1 MASSSN
7 FSFNVQI
14 DSQYRDIQKYP
25 TVTDFGVKFLNTN
38 TGTSLNGYPTYGGG
52 ISNSTVQIDP
62 DFLDASFKVI
72 NGSLQNLKRMSDG
85 SIYISGLIDILS
97 FVGPFQIL
105 QNTYTIFSLSTNLI
119 PSPFIAK
126 FVPIGTSYYVSFFT
140 YLTPVSLPV
149 DKRLNSTRSIFDIDI
164 NGNIY
169 WTFDC
174 SFLQV
179 NVTSIKTSSTVLYT
193 IKPTEQTKLR
203 QYIVV
208 CAFDS
213 SGYQYVINGQPWGY
227 HIFYSNKDLITTLS
241 NGKFGIKSNTA
252 LNLFLNMNNNPY
264 DPYVY
269 KSTLS
274 LVDICL
280 PYITTIN
287 VSGYGRM
294 IVPVRDESY
303 DHYLYVYSLSPNGI
317 EQTLIDTISINL
329 PESFGLSKASYIE
342 YSGKLY
348 IMFLTYRLY
357 LFEYDIPSNT
367 ITYSF
372 QQILGRTSSGTPTG
386 QTSIG
391 FTTTIGRGDG
401 LGYIFLATWNRV
413 SPAYPGLLLYK
424 LPLSFVSSQ
433 FQFITR
439 VASVGTDF
447 LFQNAALYNYD
458 KYLICINSNYGMT
471 MTSYNLRMDAVSA
484 SNLITSVG
492 SDSLTNIFQGIGILW
507 EQNTFNAF
515 GFTSYG
521 LYFGKF
527 GGWIFGIADPG
538 AEISFISRVPT
549 IDYTYYKPTLYIE
562 PNIYSP
568 QKYYIV
574 CSKGRII
581 DITNLKYPYEIT
593 TEYPTIPDNT
603 DSIVGSVTNGV
614 LSCIFNVPGS
624 NTYQIVTTDFIT
636 SFSSLESTQY
646 TKPISDIQIYK
657 NPAGSIV
664 SNNTIHYE
672 IFSIPG
678 NSTTVNTN
686 FSPSQFISNGLLA
699 WYKPTQTSNIT
710 LSGSDVTSIK
720 DLSGNGLDL
729 IVSTGSRAPTWS
741 STGYVTWTPGL
752 NRDSRF
758 STSGVSNPIKFVI
771 MSFSLSSGTSNV
783 PINVFKAQT
792 TDNKFPLS
800 LDINATPSSLLGNSS
815 LLYNDYQ
822 TLKSPTGGY
831 IGSDI
836 SIGTYFTLPW
846 YFGSNVSDNQY
857 PFLNGL
863 SSLSYTSTP
872 YRSSEYITIMNNLR
886 EYNGV
891 INLKECIVLDFVPNT
906 YQLSLFQSYLNS
918 SVETFPTQTPS
929 LAGVYSVKYDSTTP
943 NRLSFNVVDGSAIP
957 YNSYL
962 EDLSYPYYTPIS
974 INYVRN
980 TTLTDGPN
988 IFVVL
993 HSDNTL
999 QVYRANDYLNQ
1010 RSVCR
1015 IDTSFS
1021 KGYPYIIT
1029 PYVSGYGATHIIV
1042 TNYDYTQDS
1051 RVVKRYVLNSGSPD
1065 TLQLHETYNI
1075 SNPYGSVTYIYFQ
1088 DVYTYSNL
1096 NSYLFLIL
1104 GTKAFDNG
1112 ASLYGTLLQVYDVTN
1127 FGSMTLVAQVPYTP
1141 TSSYTYGTSNKNA
1154 GNIVKAEDGTIYLIY
1169 VNNPGGFQSV
1179 VFNITNPFVPIRL
1192 PSIDA
1197 GYNGRYILD
1206 GSDVNA
1212 SLIGNNVGSTVFV
1225 HPLTN
1230 KIYSLQMNNN
1240 LYTGAWSTFLT
1251 YKDYTNLNSVP
1262 GSTLINLNF
1271 YKEGTSY
1278 DYSSFFVP
1286 DIRSTVWNQKVW
1298 GMFMLYSTGTT
1309 NIQSTTSS
1317 ATFFLDV
1324 SSPEYTFQNYKN
1336 DNSLSSIFTTT
1347 TYTGVSGIGTS
1358 MVTKLNNY
1366 GSSDWLSYMGGDGIS
1381 GNNMWSMN
1389 VVSSNIEID
1398 DTLRNLYI
1406 AGSWKNKIQ
1415 NYTSN
1420 RLMMNQIISS
1430 VTDTSINSYILK
1442 MNVNTGEF
1450 VWTTPTF
1457 GSNDDYFERL
1467 QYISSTYKGIG
1478 VVSHFSSPSM
1488 LIYEPQTSKSGGSF
1502 TNPVN
1507 TILNIGNSSTVTS
1520 AIFVINESGLL
1531 QWYSKIYSTE
1541 QNRDTYLYDL
1551 SVDGGQINCIG
1562 FSNANI
1568 LRCTD
1573 STLKNVQNTYSTI
1586 DPITQ
1591 RYVIV
1596 YSYDLNG
1603 NYLKSQK
1610 VEFDTNINVSVQD
1623 IKTFSSLNRI
1633 VFFANCRSNTSGQ
1646 YIYTY
1651 NKDGTIASTV
1661 GEVDENKNLTYIFT
1675 YKYDSSF
1682 TDTNGK
1688 KYSQVKMNTLTLQD
1702 FTNYKLFIQGGVQVN
1717 DLNNITSTTL
1727 NTETILN
1734 NNFSIRASTGSGTGA
1749 MITLNS
1755 LVDTS
1760 KIVRYNLPINN
1771 NYWKGSISPTS
1782 LFGSFSFNTGS
1793 STTSLTVSEFFCNT
1807 PTIVSSTGTYYIFYS
1822 VTGGSFQRI
1831 EVSSISLYR
1840 NIYTINL
1847 TQPIVNTITPGFSYL
1862 ATINKNAD
1870 YTLQFYPGSL
1880 TAPVYFNVV
1889 LNSITIPNRPVKSYD
1904 YSGVRYLS
1912 DFPYIYLALIN
1923 ADDND
1928 SIDPNI
1934 FNNFYTNNIDKS
1946 KAAIFTLP
1954 SNTLVGGSNFA
1965 VLTTSYVP
1973 KLKFSPGFYNI
1984 RIILYDPDGN
1994 IILYDNTPTLSS
2006 DSSFTGGTVPD
2017 KLIRII
2023 LSLTLKSA

>member
-1 MASSSN
+1 MALSSS
-7 FSFNVQI
+7 STFNVQI
-14 DSQYRDIQKYP
+14 DSHYRDMDKYP

-38 TGTSLNGYPTYGGG
+38 TGTSLNGYPSYRGA
-52 ISNSTVQIDP
+52 VKIDP
-62 DFLDASFKVI
+62 DYLDASFKVV

-85 SIYISGLIDILS
+85 SIYVSGLIDELQI
-97 FVGPFQIL
+97 GGEFQIL
-105 QNTYTIFSLSTNLI
+105 QNTYTVFSLSTNLLT
-119 PSPFIAK
+119 SPFIAK
-126 FVPIGTSYYVSFFT
+126 FVPIGTSYYVSFFN
-140 YLTPVSLPV
+140 YLTPVSLPF
-149 DKRLNSTRSIFDIDI
+149 DSRLNPTRSIFDIDI

-169 WTFDC
+169 WVFDC
-174 SFLQV
+174 SYLQV
-179 NVTSIKTSSTVLYT
+179 NVTSIKTSSSVLYT
-193 IKPTEQTKLR
+193 IKPQDQTRLR
-203 QYIVV
+203 QYITV

-227 HIFYSNKDLITTLS
+227 HIFYSNKDLITTLQ

-269 KSTLS
+269 KNDYALT
-274 LVDICL
+274 DICL
-280 PYITTIN
+280 PFIGTIN
-287 VSGYGRM
+287 VSGTVRM
-294 IVPVRDESY
+294 IVPIRDESY
-303 DHYLYVYSLSPNGI
+303 DHYLYVYSLVPNKV
-317 EQTLIDTISINL
+317 EQTLVNTISISL

-342 YSGKLY
+342 YNNKIY

-357 LFEYDIPSNT
+357 LFEYDVTTNS
-367 ITYSF
+367 ITNSF

-386 QTSIG
+386 QITIG
-391 FTTTIGRGDG
+391 FVTTIGRGEG
-401 LGYIFLATWNRV
+401 AGYMFLATWNSV

-424 LPLSFVSSQ
+424 LDLTNVSGQ
-433 FQFITR
+433 FQLITR
-439 VASVGTDF
+439 VSTVGTDF

-458 KYLICINSNYGMT
+458 KYLVCMNSNYGIT
-471 MTSYNLRMDAVSA
+471 LTSYNLELGALSA

-492 SDSLTNIFQGIGILW
+492 SDSLTNIFQGIGVLW
-507 EQNTFNAF
+507 EQPTLNAF
-515 GFTSYG
+515 AFTSYG

-527 GGWIFGIADPG
+527 GGWIFAIADPG
-538 AEISFISRVPT
+538 AEISFVSRVPT
-549 IDYTYYKPTLYIE
+549 IDYTYYE
-562 PNIYSP
+562 PSIYTESG
-568 QKYYIV
+568 KYYIV
-574 CSKGRII
+574 CSKGRIL
-581 DITNLKYPYEIT
+581 DISNLKYPYEIT

-603 DSIVGSVTNGV
+603 DSIVGSVANGI
-614 LSCIFNVPGS
+614 LSCIYNAPDS
-624 NTYQIVTTDFIT
+624 NSYQVVTSEFIT
-636 SFSSLESTQY
+636 STTSLESSQY
-646 TKPISDIQIYK
+646 TKPISDIQIYRDPSG
-657 NPAGSIV
+657 NVV

-672 IFSIPG
+672 IFTIPG

-699 WYKPTQTSNIT
+699 WYKPTEVSNIT
-710 LSGSDVTSIK
+710 LSGSNVTSIK

-729 IVSTGSRAPTWS
+729 IASTGSRAPTWS
-741 STGYVTWTPGL
+741 STGYVTWTPSL

-758 STSGVSNPIKFVI
+758 STYGVSSPIKFVI

-783 PINVFKAQT
+783 PINIFKTQT
-792 TDNKFPLS
+792 IDNMNTLS

-815 LLYNDYQ
+815 ILYNDYE

-831 IGSDI
+831 IGSGI

-846 YFGSNVSDNQY
+846 YFGSNISDNQY

-863 SSLSYTSTP
+863 ASPSYSSTP
-872 YRSSEYITIMNNLR
+872 YNAAEYITIMNNLR

-918 SVETFPTQTPS
+918 SVETFPSEIPS
-929 LAGVYSVKYDSTTP
+929 LAGVYSVKYDSLFP

-962 EDLSYPYYTPIS
+962 EDLSYSYYTPIS
-974 INYVRN
+974 VNYVRN
-980 TTLTDGPN
+980 STLTDGPN
-988 IFVVL
+988 IFAVL
-993 HSDNTL
+993 HSGDIL

-1021 KGYPYIIT
+1021 KGYPYIVT
-1029 PYVSGYGATHIIV
+1029 PYISGYDTTNIIV

-1051 RVVKRYVLNSGSPD
+1051 RIVKIYRVLQSEEIGTND
-1065 TLQLHETYNI
+1065 TIELTQTYSI
-1075 SNPYGSVTYIYFQ
+1075 SNPYAFTTYIYFQ
-1088 DVYTYSNL
+1088 DVYTYTNR
-1096 NSYLFLIL
+1096 NTYLFLLL

-1112 ASLYGTLLQVYDVTN
+1112 ASLYGVLLQVYDITSPV
-1127 FGSMTLVAQVPYTP
+1127 SMTLVAQVPYTP
-1141 TSSYTYGTSNKNA
+1141 TSSYTYGTPNKNS
-1154 GNIVKAEDGTIYLIY
+1154 GNIVRAEDGTIYLIY
-1169 VNNPGGFQSV
+1169 INNPGGFQSV
-1179 VFNITNPFVPIRL
+1179 IFNITDPFL
-1192 PSIDA
+1192 PLRSPSVDA

-1206 GSDVNA
+1206 GSNVNA
-1212 SLIGNNVGSTVFV
+1212 SLIGNNVGSSCFV

-1240 LYTGAWSTFLT
+1240 LYTGAWSTYLT

-1271 YKEGTSY
+1271 YKDGNSY

-1286 DIRSTVWNQKVW
+1286 DIRCAVWNQKVW

-1309 NIQSTTSS
+1309 NIQSATSS
-1317 ATFFLDV
+1317 ATFFLDI
-1324 SSPEYTFQNYKN
+1324 SSPEYAFQNYRN
-1336 DNSLSSIFTTT
+1336 DNSISTILSTT

-1358 MVTKLNNY
+1358 IITKLNNY
-1366 GSSDWLSYMGGDGIS
+1366 GSSDWLSYIGGDGTS
-1381 GNNMWSMN
+1381 GNNMWSIN

-1398 DTLRNLYI
+1398 DTLRNLYV
-1406 AGSWKNKIQ
+1406 AGSWMNKIQ

-1420 RLMMNQIISS
+1420 RLLMNQIISS
-1430 VTDTSINSYILK
+1430 ITDISVNSYVLK

-1467 QYISSTYKGIG
+1467 QYISTTYKGIG
-1478 VVSHFSSPSM
+1478 VVSHFSSPAM

-1502 TNPVN
+1502 VNPIN

-1520 AIFVINESGLL
+1520 AIFVINESGVL
-1531 QWYSKIYSTE
+1531 QWYSKLYSTE

-1573 STLKNVQNTYSTI
+1573 STLKNVQNTYSEI

-1610 VEFDTNINVSVQD
+1610 VEFDTNINISVQD

-1633 VFFANCRSNTSGQ
+1633 VFFANCRSSSLGQ
-1646 YIYTY
+1646 YIYPY

-1661 GEVDENKNLTYIFT
+1661 GEVDANKNLTYIFT

-1688 KYSQVKMNTLTLQD
+1688 KYSQVKMNTLTSQD
-1702 FTNYKLFIQGGVQVN
+1702 FTNYKMFIQGGVQVT
-1717 DLNNITSTTL
+1717 DLNNITSTYL

-1734 NNFSIRASTGSGTGA
+1734 NNFSIRSSTGSGTGA

-1771 NYWKGSISPTS
+1771 DYWKGSISATS
-1782 LFGSFSFNTGS
+1782 LFGSFSFNTGA
-1793 STTSLTVSEFFCNT
+1793 STSSLTVSEFFCNT
-1807 PTIVSSTGTYYIFYS
+1807 PSIISSTGTYFIFYA
-1822 VTGGSFQRI
+1822 VTGGSFYRI
-1831 EVSSISLYR
+1831 PVSSISLYR

-1847 TQPIVNTITPGFSYL
+1847 TEPITNTITPGFAYL
-1862 ATINKNAD
+1862 TTVNKNAD

-1912 DFPYIYLALIN
+1912 DFPYIYLAIIN
-1923 ADDND
+1923 ADDD
-1928 SIDPNI
+1928 DVIDANI
-1934 FNNFYTNNIDKS
+1934 FNNFYTNNIDKT

-1954 SNTLVGGSNFA
+1954 STTLVGGSNFA
-1965 VLTTSYVP
+1965 VLTTSYIP

-1984 RIILYDPDGN
+1984 RVQLYDPDGN
-1994 IILYDNTPTLSS
+1994 IILYDNTPTLTS

-2017 KLIRII
+2017 KLMRII